1 MTLPDGARGGLLT
14 TGAFLALNARS
25 STTSPTLRGQFIRER
40 LLCQTVPAPPD
51 NVDTTLPPP
60 APGKVETM
68 RERLTRHMADPGC
81 AACHRLM
88 DPAGLALEGFDGLG
102 RARDT
107 DGGRPLDLTG
117 ALDDQSFDGAQGL
130 ARTVRAHPAAAS
142 CLIQQLVQ
150 QMTGTH
156 DHQAAASLAAQLGA
170 HLEDRRGPADP
181 VPGRLRRRGAVSH
194 RGGRP
199 MTACRRPT
207 LHRRTLLR
215 GGLSG
220 LGVSLALPP
229 LEAMLNRHGTAHA
242 DGSALPK
249 RFAIFYWGNGMRP
262 EKWMPTGTG
271 ATWTPGDAHQ
281 PLLPLKD
288 YLSIATGMEV
298 KYNGSAHHTG
308 RSGILSG
315 TYDRGK
321 GTYGSATLPSA
332 DTLVA
337 DAWKGKAAFDYLNI
351 GISMRGKGGNGAR
364 GTSGSASFDGAFK
377 LRRNEYSPSA
387 LYKRIFQNVTPTPP
401 GGQPDDPE
409 RARQMLA
416 RKSIIDLVS
425 ADARALQM
433 RLGASDRTR
442 IDGHLEALRSL
453 ERGLNVAVGGGCS
466 TAADR
471 ARWIR
476 PSIWARRT

>member
-1 MTLPDGARGGLLT
+1 MT
-14 TGAFLALNARS
+14 
-25 STTSPTLRGQFIRER
+25 
-40 LLCQTVPAPPD
+40 
-51 NVDTTLPPP
+51 
-60 APGKVETM
+60 
-68 RERLTRHMADPGC
+68 
-81 AACHRLM
+81 
-88 DPAGLALEGFDGLG
+88 
-102 RARDT
+102 
-107 DGGRPLDLTG
+107 
-117 ALDDQSFDGAQGL
+117 
-130 ARTVRAHPAAAS
+130 
-142 CLIQQLVQ
+142 
-150 QMTGTH
+150 
-156 DHQAAASLAAQLGA
+156 
-170 HLEDRRGPADP
+170 
-181 VPGRLRRRGAVSH
+181 
-194 RGGRP
+194 
-199 MTACRRPT
+199 RRP
-207 LHRRTLLR
+207 LHRRSLLR

-229 LEAMLNRHGTAHA
+229 LEAMLNSHGTAHA

-281 PLLPLKD
+281 PLLPFKD

-308 RSGILSG
+308 RAGILSG

-337 DAWKGKAAFDYLNI
+337 DAWKGRAAFDYLNI

-401 GGQPDDPE
+401 GGQPEDPE
-409 RARQMLA
+409 RARQLLT

-425 ADARALQM
+425 GDARALQM
-433 RLGASDRTR
+433 RLGTSDRTR

-453 ERGLNVAVGGGCS
+453 ERGLNVVVGGGCS
-466 TAADR
+466 TARTAPLDPPVDLGKEKLTERTTVMSEILALAWACDLTRVVMMEYSVMQADTVFWQVGATEGCHVVTHDDRGLATKLAPQKELHGKIVKFTMGELAILAGKLKGTTEGAGNLLDSSLVLATSEISDGTAHDYDKFPLLFLGR
-471 ARWIR
+471 AGGAFRSGVHYAAPNKENASKAMLSVLR
-476 PSIWARRT
+476 ALDPKFTSFGAGPGLATEPVRELLTTT

>member
-1 MTLPDGARGGLLT
+1 MT
-14 TGAFLALNARS
+14 
-25 STTSPTLRGQFIRER
+25 
-40 LLCQTVPAPPD
+40 
-51 NVDTTLPPP
+51 
-60 APGKVETM
+60 
-68 RERLTRHMADPGC
+68 TR
-81 AACHRLM
+81 
-88 DPAGLALEGFDGLG
+88 
-102 RARDT
+102 
-107 DGGRPLDLTG
+107 RPL
-117 ALDDQSFDGAQGL
+117 
-130 ARTVRAHPAAAS
+130 
-142 CLIQQLVQ
+142 
-150 QMTGTH
+150 
-156 DHQAAASLAAQLGA
+156 
-170 HLEDRRGPADP
+170 
-181 VPGRLRRRGAVSH
+181 
-194 RGGRP
+194 
-199 MTACRRPT
+199 

-271 ATWTPGDAHQ
+271 ASWTPGDAHQ
-281 PLLPLKD
+281 PLLPHKD

-337 DAWKGKAAFDYLNI
+337 DAWKGRAPFDYLNI

-364 GTSGSASFDGAFK
+364 GTSGSASFDGGVQAAPERIFA
-377 LRRNEYSPSA
+377 LGPVQADLPERHPHARPAASRRIPSA
-387 LYKRIFQNVTPTPP
+387 P
-401 GGQPDDPE
+401 GRCW
-409 RARQMLA
+409 RARA
-416 RKSIIDLVS
+416 SSTWS
-425 ADARALQM
+425 APTRAPC
-433 RLGASDRTR
+433 RCAWATSDRTR

-453 ERGLNVAVGGGCS
+453 ERGLNVGGGRRLLDGP
-466 TAADR
+466 DR
-471 ARWIR
+471 AAWIR